1 MIIQKSNM
9 NNYTNYLNQ
18 QAEFIYGQGINPDYA
33 IGVTKSFII
42 GRNGVAGCDFN
53 FAAPA
58 NTTQQNLSIGPIIF
72 GQCVITQVAIV
83 CLETVAGG
91 AVSDFKV
98 SCGNV
103 SAGVQFIALSTC
115 KTLNQF
121 VQLAAIPALDWSVVN
136 NVFFG
141 GVPTGANWSALT
153 NGKWQLQVIYNDFS
167 KL

>member
-1 MIIQKSNM
+1 M

-18 QAEFIYGQGINPDYA
+18 QAEFIYGQGINPDYSRA
-33 IGVTKSFII
+33 TTKNYII

-58 NTTQQNLSIGPIIF
+58 NTTQQNLSIGAIILA
-72 GQCVITQVAIV
+72 QCVITQVAVI

-103 SAGVQFIALSTC
+103 SAGVNFLALATC

-121 VQLAAIPALDWSVVN
+121 LQLAAVPSLDWTTVN

-153 NGKWQLQVIYNDFS
+153 NGKWQLTVVYNDFS
-167 KL
+167 YL